1 MKIERLMML
10 AEEPSY
16 KVPSNLSRKERRV
29 WAVNRNVKMLEDALS
44 KPSITVVTEEEVREA
59 FAKMFRDDKL
69 KQEGL

>member
-1 MKIERLMML
+1 MML

-16 KVPSNLSRKERRV
+16 KVPSNLYRKERRV

-44 KPSITVVTEEEVREA
+44 KPSITVSTEEEVREA